1 MIRKGWDRL
10 LSNFGLKAKKS
21 RFFLLFV
28 GAVALV
34 FYATYFPLPSGKAP
48 VRFYSTH
55 LREDLRLVVLKA
67 LKSAKD
73 SIHVYTYA
81 LTDPHVLSILMKKA
95 KEGLDVH
102 VTYHQKNTPKLENL
116 PHLHLHPEKGRGLMH
131 AKWIVIDEK
140 MVFLG
145 TANLTSSS
153 LMMHE
158 NLLAGFH
165 APEFAKALLTPSF
178 YQGTVGKSELTFYL
192 LPDPKA
198 LPHLLKLLDQAKK
211 KIHIAMFTFT
221 HPLIVSKLIE
231 LHQRGVE
238 VKVSLDQ
245 MGSRGASKMAA
256 ETLQAAGVP
265 VQAFQGMPL
274 FHHKWA
280 LIDES
285 TLVLGSANWT
295 QAAFKKNKDFILFIT
310 NINKKYLKNTVNTIK
325 KDSLNCN

>member
-1 MIRKGWDRL
+1 M
-10 LSNFGLKAKKS
+10 LSSSALRAKKS
-21 RFFLLFV
+21 RFFLLAV
-28 GAVALV
+28 GAAALV
-34 FYATYFPLPSGKAP
+34 FYATYFPLPTGKTP

-55 LREDLRLVVLKA
+55 LQQDLRLVVLKA
-67 LKSAKD
+67 LKSAKS
-73 SIHVYTYA
+73 SIHIYTYA
-81 LTDPHVLSILMKKA
+81 LTDPHVLSILMEKA

-102 VTYHQKNTPKLENL
+102 VTYHQKNTPKLETL
-116 PHLHLHPEKGRGLMH
+116 SHLHLHPEKGRGLMH

-140 MVFLG
+140 VAFLG

-158 NLLAGFH
+158 NLLAGFY
-165 APEFAKALLTPSF
+165 APEFSKALVSPSF
-178 YQGTVGKSELTFYL
+178 FQGAVGNSELTFYL

-198 LPHLLKLLDQAKK
+198 LPHLLEVLDQAKK

-221 HPLIVSKLIE
+221 HPQIVSKLIE
-231 LHQRGVE
+231 LHQQGIKVE
-238 VKVSLDQ
+238 VSLDQ
-245 MGSRGASKMAA
+245 MGVRGASKKVA
-256 ETLQAAGVP
+256 EALQAAGVP
-265 VQAFQGMPL
+265 VHTFQGMPL

-295 QAAFKKNKDFILFIT
+295 RAAFNKNKDFILFIT
-310 NINKKYLKNTVNTIK
+310 NTNKNNLKSVVNIIK